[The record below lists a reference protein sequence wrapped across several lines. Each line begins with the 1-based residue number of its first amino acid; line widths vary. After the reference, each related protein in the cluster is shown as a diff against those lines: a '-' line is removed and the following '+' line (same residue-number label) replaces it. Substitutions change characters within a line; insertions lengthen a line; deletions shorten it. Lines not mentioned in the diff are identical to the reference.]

1 MEEIEKYKSEAQN
14 VEKQMTIHFDYI
26 DKITDSEAKR
36 IDALT
41 SAVALVSE
49 KTIAQTT
56 VLTNEVT
63 ASAEALRSLIASTNI
78 AVTQQ
83 LAEISTQ
90 LTIRIALLE
99 KKQYENEGRSSISV
113 PLMMMISA
121 ITGGGVVF
129 IIERLMGL

>member
-1 MEEIEKYKSEAQN
+1 MEETEKCKSEAQN

-56 VLTNEVT
+56 VLTNEVI

-90 LTIRIALLE
+90 LTTRIALLE

-121 ITGGGVVF
+121 ITGGVVVF

>member
-1 MEEIEKYKSEAQN
+1 MEEIEKCKSEAQN

-26 DKITDSEAKR
+26 DKITDLEAKR

-49 KTIAQTT
+49 KNIAQTT

-99 KKQYENEGRSSISV
+99 KKQYENEGRSLISV

-121 ITGGGVVF
+121 ITGGVVVF

>member
-49 KTIAQTT
+49 KNIAQTT